1 MRRSKPVKIREILRL
16 SEIEHMSNNSISS
29 CVSCSHN
36 TVKELL
42 ERAAE
47 AGINY
52 NKAKQMSDDELNAI
66 VYPDPATTAL
76 PKPEPDVKYIDRELK
91 KRGVTLTLLWDEY
104 KSEYPDGLQYTQF
117 CERYRDYTGKRKI
130 TMHIE
135 RKAGEK
141 LYVDWAGDVM
151 YLTDKVTG
159 EQTPT
164 YMFISSMGY
173 SGMPY
178 AEAFTS
184 KCKQSYIAAHV
195 NAFKY
200 YGALPLI
207 IVPDNDKSAVTKASR
222 YDPEIN
228 RTYYEMAE
236 HYGVAILPA
245 RPAKPKDKAI
255 VETSVGIIETWIMA
269 ALRNEVFFSLGEMN
283 SAIREK
289 LDILADKP
297 FQKREGSRR
306 SEYIKY
312 DLLSMRPLPKEHYE
326 YAEWSHA
333 TVSAD
338 YHIEASD
345 KNWYSVPY
353 TYAHQKVYVR
363 LTAKTIEIFQNNV
376 RIASHPRIA
385 GTRKYSTD
393 KAHMP
398 QEHIAYL
405 GMTKDTMLT
414 WAADVGGNTTEM
426 VKHIFGRVKIE
437 EQGYRSC
444 MGLKRVC
451 KTYGK
456 ERFEEACGVALKVSG
471 YGSSYVE
478 RILKS
483 GADKK
488 EKEKVV
494 LHGNIRGKEY
504 YAGLG
509 VNTNVKL
516 PDNGQTSAAPA
527 VNNGGSIPKAR
538 KQAE

>member
-1 MRRSKPVKIREILRL
+1 MRRSNTVKIREILRL
-16 SEIEHMSNNSISS
+16 SEIENMSNNSIGS
-29 CVSCSHN
+29 CVGCSHN

-42 ERAAE
+42 EKTAK

-52 NKAKQMSDDELNAI
+52 NKAAQMSDDELKAV
-66 VYPDPATTAL
+66 VYPDPINAAL
-76 PKPEPDVKYIDRELK
+76 PRPEPDMTYIDRELK
-91 KRGVTLTLLWDEY
+91 KRSVSLMLLWTEY
-104 KSEYPDGLQYTQF
+104 KTAYPDGLQYTQF
-117 CERYRDYTGKRKI
+117 CERYRDYIGKRKI

-141 LYVDWAGDVM
+141 LYTDWAGDVM
-151 YLTDKVTG
+151 YLTDKTTG
-159 EQTPT
+159 DQTPA
-164 YMFISSMGY
+164 YLFVSSMGY

-184 KCKQSYIAAHV
+184 KCKQSYITAHV
-195 NAFKY
+195 NALKY
-200 YGALPLI
+200 YGALPLL
-207 IVPDNDKSAVTKASR
+207 IVPDNDKSAVTKVSR

-245 RPAKPKDKAI
+245 RPAKPRDKAI

-269 ALRNEVFFSLGEMN
+269 ALRNEVFFSLGEIN
-283 SAIREK
+283 TAIKEK
-289 LDILADKP
+289 LNVLCDKP

-306 SEYIKY
+306 SEYLKY
-312 DLLSMRPLPKEHYE
+312 DLPSMRILPREHYE
-326 YAEWSHA
+326 YANWVDA
-333 TVSAD
+333 TVNTD
-338 YHIEASD
+338 YHAEAE

-353 TYAHQKVYVR
+353 TYAHQIVSVR
-363 LTAKTIEIFQNNV
+363 LTSKTAEVFHNNV
-376 RIASHPRIA
+376 RIASHLRIA
-385 GTRKYSTD
+385 AGARKYATE
-393 KAHMP
+393 KEHMP
-398 QEHIAYL
+398 PEHVAYL
-405 GMTKDTMLT
+405 GMTKETMLQ
-414 WAADVGGNTTEM
+414 WAAEVGENTTEM
-426 VKHIFGRVKIE
+426 VKHIFERVKVE

-444 MGLKRVC
+444 MGLKRVY

-456 ERFEEACGVALKVSG
+456 ERFEKACGTALTVSG

-488 EKEKVV
+488 PKEKVV

-509 VNTNVKL
+509 VKTNAEL
-516 PDNGQTSAAPA
+516 PDNRQTSAAPI
-527 VNNGGSIPKAR
+527 VHDVGNIPKA
-538 KQAE
+538 